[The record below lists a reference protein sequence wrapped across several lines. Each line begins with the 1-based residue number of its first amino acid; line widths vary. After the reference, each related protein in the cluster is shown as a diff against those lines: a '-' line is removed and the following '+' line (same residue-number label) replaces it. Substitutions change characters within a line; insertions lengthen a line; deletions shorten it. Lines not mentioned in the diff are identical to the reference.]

1 MCWCSSSKTQK
12 TNTLY
17 LSDHIDVSSD
27 TSPRYFQ
34 IQVGLYIAILPNAL
48 DRFPQVKEIPESDL
62 LRAIWIPEDAVKAFD
77 LQDTPDRFAYA

>member
-1 MCWCSSSKTQK
+1 MIQSLLSSILEIRMCWCSSSKTQK

-34 IQVGLYIAILPNAL
+34 IQV
-48 DRFPQVKEIPESDL
+48 KEIPESDL

>member
-34 IQVGLYIAILPNAL
+34 IQV
-48 DRFPQVKEIPESDL
+48 KEIPESDL